1 MKLDVL
7 KLDGGKAGSIE
18 LNDAIF
24 GLVPR
29 SDVLHRMVRWQQ
41 AKRRAGTHDTQDRGE
56 VSRSHS
62 KFGKQKGSG
71 GARHGSKNAP
81 IFRGGGVAHGPHP
94 RSHEHNLTKKFR
106 ALGLKMALSAKAQAG
121 SLVVLEDA
129 AMAAPKTQELKNSF
143 VKLGVENAL
152 IIGGTELDNNFK
164 LAARNIMNI
173 DVLPSQGI
181 NVEMI
186 LKRKKLVLTKAAV
199 EAMNTRFADS
209 KAPEA
214 AAAPAPKAKAAKA
227 EVKAEEAPKAAK
239 PKAAAKPKKADK
251 E

>member
-7 KLDGGKAGSIE
+7 KLDGGKAGSVE

-41 AKRRAGTHDTQDRGE
+41 AKRRAGTHDTQDRGD
-56 VSRSHS
+56 VSRTHS

-121 SLVVLEDA
+121 TLVILEDA
-129 AMAAPKTQELKNSF
+129 AMAAPKTQELKANFS
-143 VKLGVENAL
+143 KLGFDNAL

-186 LKRKKLVLTKAAV
+186 LKRKKLVLTKAAI
-199 EAMNTRFADS
+199 EAMNTRFADA
-209 KAPEA
+209 KPVE
-214 AAAPAPKAKAAKA
+214 AAAPAPKAKAVKA

>member
-7 KLDGGKAGSIE
+7 KLDGGKAGSVE

-41 AKRRAGTHDTQDRGE
+41 AKRRAGTHDTQDRGD
-56 VSRSHS
+56 VSRTHS

-121 SLVVLEDA
+121 TLVILEDA
-129 AMAAPKTQELKNSF
+129 AMAAPKTQELKANFS
-143 VKLGVENAL
+143 KLGFDNAL

-186 LKRKKLVLTKAAV
+186 LKRKKLVLTKAAI
-199 EAMNTRFADS
+199 EAMNTRFADA
-209 KAPEA
+209 KPAET
-214 AAAPAPKAKAAKA
+214 AAPAPKAKAVKA